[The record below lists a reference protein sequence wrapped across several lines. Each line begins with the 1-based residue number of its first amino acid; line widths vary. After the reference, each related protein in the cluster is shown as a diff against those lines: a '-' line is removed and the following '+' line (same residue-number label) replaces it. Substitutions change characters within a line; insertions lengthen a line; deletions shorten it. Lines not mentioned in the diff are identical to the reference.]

1 MSISKDLS
9 AVNKKIVLAIVSV
22 AVLVVASIATVI
34 LLSGPSGKT
43 ILKVFTAG
51 SLSEPF
57 DAMANDED
65 LETIFEAAHPN
76 VDVQITSGGSADMIR
91 RITDLNQ
98 SCDVLA
104 VADYSLI
111 PSMMINTTTKTAD
124 WVIEFAKNSMIL
136 AYTNKSRNHTEINS
150 SNWMDILRKPDV
162 KFGFSNPNDDPA
174 GYRAQMVMILA
185 QEYYNDTTIYKDL
198 VMNNTNIQNAT
209 TVNGTT
215 TVKIPTSLTVTNTN
229 KVMIRSAEVDLT
241 SALESGSIDY
251 LFIYESVA
259 FRHESSGQRYLELP
273 REINLNDTAFTANYS
288 KVKVTQFADNTNA
301 SKIKTVKASS
311 IVYGITIPKTA
322 KNIDLA
328 EEFVKMVITEEGQ
341 RVMLVAGQEN
351 INPAYAGYWKPQV
364 PAGMKDLVS

>member
-1 MSISKDLS
+1 MI
-9 AVNKKIVLAIVSV
+9 LAITMV
-22 AVLVVASIATVI
+22 AALVIASIATVI
-34 LLSGPSGKT
+34 LLSGPNEKT

-57 DAMANDED
+57 DAMENNED

-76 VDVQITSGGSADMIR
+76 VDVQITSGGSADMVR

-124 WVIEFAKNSMIL
+124 WVIEFAKNSMII
-136 AYTNKSRNHTEINS
+136 AYTNQSRNHTEINS
-150 SNWMDILRKPDV
+150 SNWMNILRKPDV

-185 QEYYNDTTIYKDL
+185 QKYYNDTTIYQDL
-198 VMNNTNIQNAT
+198 VMNNTNIQNVT

-215 TVKIPTSLTVTNTN
+215 TIKVPTSLTVTNTN
-229 KVMIRSAEVDLT
+229 KLMIRSAEVDLT

-251 LFIYESVA
+251 LFIYKSVA
-259 FRHESSGQRYLELP
+259 FRHESSGEMYIELP
-273 REINLNDTAFTANYS
+273 REINLNDTAFTADYS
-288 KVKVTQFADNTNA
+288 KVKVMQFADNSNA
-301 SKIKTVKASS
+301 SKIKTIKASS

-322 KNIDLA
+322 QNVDLA
-328 EEFVKMVITEEGQ
+328 EEFVKMVITGEGQ
-341 RVMLVAGQEN
+341 HVMLLAGQEN

-364 PAGMKDLVS
+364 PTGLRDLLS